1 MCLINRSILAQADC
15 PHVTNVFTAFLIL
28 SVLEVSRR
36 VVNFVAIKPLGEFPA
51 SSGILTS
58 IATITVKI
66 DTDTIPDNVQ
76 PPPTP
81 CSTRELA
88 NSRIND
94 GGNNQKLILFS
105 RGNAISGA
113 PICTGTR

>member
-94 GGNNQKLILFS
+94 GGNNLKLILFS
-105 RGNAISGA
+105 RGNQ
-113 PICTGTR
+113 